1 MQGSRIKRLAELE
14 QKFSAAHE
22 REAER
27 LHEEIWEQLSAEEQT
42 AVLASVER
50 RRQPGY
56 VLTAED
62 NAIEQRW
69 NEAVQAAL
77 PEPLYAAYAWR
88 EWAVQFGKA
97 VRAHS

>member
-14 QKFSAAHE
+14 QKLSVAHE

-42 AVLASVER
+42 AVIASVER
-50 RRQPGY
+50 RQQPGY

-69 NEAVQAAL
+69 NEVVQAAL
-77 PEPLYAAYAWR
+77 PEPLHVAYAWR
-88 EWAVQFGKA
+88 KWAIQWGEA
-97 VRAHS
+97 VKKYG